1 MHSTFLRIGTV
12 TTFAG
17 LPQSGST
24 DGTVAFAKFDAP
36 MGITADSSGRL
47 YVSDMSFNII
57 RAITPIGSVTRLAGG
72 GGIDG
77 LHSGSQNGIGSNACF
92 DGPYGLTAFNGR
104 VFVADNN
111 NHVIRQIVIGTT
123 GFVVI
128 LLLLLLVVV
137 VVVVVVL
144 MLLCEV
150 LLMLMILT

>member
-1 MHSTFLRIGTV
+1 MHSTYLRIGTV

-17 LPQSGST
+17 LPHSGST

-123 GFVVI
+123 GFVVM
-128 LLLLLLVVV
+128 LLLVVV
-137 VVVVVVL
+137 LVVLLLVVVVL
-144 MLLCEV
+144 MLL
-150 LLMLMILT
+150 MMMILT